1 MIKKIRF
8 VKNTFNLN
16 LIFNDYRKYDCNIY
30 YYIDYYQYNHYDNV
44 CNSYVIIVNMIII
57 IKIIMITEI

>member
-8 VKNTFNLN
+8 VKNNFNLN
-16 LIFNDYRKYDCNIY
+16 LIFNDYRRYDYNLSY
-30 YYIDYYQYNHYDNV
+30 SIDYYQSNYYDND
-44 CNSYVIIVNMIII
+44 CNHYVIIVNMSII